1 MEQLV
6 RVRDN
11 DFEEL
16 DQYLD
21 MGYKIKQI
29 SACMTNSSFYRTVCY
44 VALSTE

>member
-11 DFEEL
+11 DFDEL
-16 DQYLD
+16 DQYLS

-29 SACMTNSSFYRTVCY
+29 SACMTDSSFYHTVCY
-44 VALSTE
+44 VVLSTE